1 MRKKI
6 MLSCT
11 QCNSRNYS
19 TMKNAGS
26 TERLEM
32 KKFCKVCNIQTV
44 HKETK

>member
-6 MLSCT
+6 MLACS

-19 TMKNAGS
+19 TMKNTSS

-32 KKFCKVCNIQTV
+32 KKFCKVCNAQTI